1 MDSTPE
7 GRTFCERYQV
17 HDYPHISIIDPR
29 TGRLLWRKEGWTQ
42 QNALTA
48 DTFAEIAMDFC
59 SRNSFDRPPQA
70 PLPPNAA
77 VATTATSTTPAKRM
91 HEMSE
96 DEQLQAA
103 MQASIT
109 EAGGVTSKSDNNEI
123 VYVDDSID
131 DDGAD
136 APDEDKKPQ
145 AIDMQHV
152 DETPVVSWNDEL
164 QSYVVPAEPI
174 TSSGNDI
181 SRIQFRTV
189 DSKRVVRKFSSS
201 DPVRAIYAFVAVRFH
216 YNQFTIFFTLPFIL
230 TGYFFQT
237 VLYLNSS

>member
-1 MDSTPE
+1 MDCTPE

-17 HDYPHISIIDPR
+17 HDFPHISIIDPR

-70 PLPPNAA
+70 PAPPNSA
-77 VATTATSTTPAKRM
+77 ATSATPAKRM

-103 MQASIT
+103 MQASIS
-109 EAGGVTSKSDNNEI
+109 EAGGITKTSDNTEI
-123 VYVDDSID
+123 VYVDDSLD

-136 APDEDKKPQ
+136 IQIIEDKKPQ
-145 AIDMQHV
+145 AIDIQQVEEAPQMI
-152 DETPVVSWNDEL
+152 TLNDEL
-164 QSYVVPAEPI
+164 QSYDVPAEP
-174 TSSGNDI
+174 TTGTVNDT
-181 SRIQFRTV
+181 SRIQLRMV
-189 DSKRVVRKFSSS
+189 DSKRIVRKFSSS
-201 DPVRAIYAFVAVRFH
+201 NPVRAIYAFVAVC
-216 YNQFTIFFTLPFIL
+216 FFL
-230 TGYFFQT
+230 Q
-237 VLYLNSS
+237 